1 MFMNSYASNCIIIT
15 CQAFLNKLNL
25 STFISFMTSF
35 THAGHSFETRM
46 HSSRMRTVRCSSR
59 LLRDGGGGQ
68 SQEGGVC
75 LPGGCTPLPTPV
87 DRHTCENITF
97 PQLLLRTVKI
107 YQTFFKIIIGNL
119 TQSLSKMTTVSA
131 AVKLT
136 PRPPAL
142 VLTRKTN
149 ISGSL
154 LNLSIWLK
162 LFKIMKISILIS
174 NTMN

>member
-1 MFMNSYASNCIIIT
+1 MGQIVIIIN

-25 STFISFMTSF
+25 LIFISFMTSF
-35 THAGHSFETRM
+35 THARHIFETRM

-59 LLRDGGGGQ
+59 LLGGGGEVSA
-68 SQEGGVC
+68 SQEEGRVC
-75 LPGGCTPLPTPV
+75 LPAGGCTPLPPCGQT
-87 DRHTCENITF
+87 DTCENITF

-107 YQTFFKIIIGNL
+107 YQTCFKIIIGNL

-154 LNLSIWLK
+154 LNLSIWIK

>member
-1 MFMNSYASNCIIIT
+1 MRDIVLKQECIPVGCVPSAAVAVCWGT
-15 CQAFLNKLNL
+15 
-25 STFISFMTSF
+25 
-35 THAGHSFETRM
+35 
-46 HSSRMRTVRCSSR
+46 
-59 LLRDGGGGQ
+59 GGSA
-68 SQEGGVC
+68 SQEGGCVC
-75 LPGGCTPLPTPV
+75 LQGGCTPLPTPV
-87 DRHTCENITF
+87 DRQTPVKTTF